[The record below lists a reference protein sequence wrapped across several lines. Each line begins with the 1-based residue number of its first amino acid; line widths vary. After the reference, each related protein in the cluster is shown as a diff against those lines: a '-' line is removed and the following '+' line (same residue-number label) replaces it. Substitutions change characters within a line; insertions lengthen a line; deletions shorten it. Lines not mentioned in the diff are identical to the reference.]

1 VQKDITNLK
10 YTPTHEWIALEDN
23 NHVTLGITQHAQES
37 LGDVVYVELPE
48 VDTLVEK
55 EEQICVVESSKAAAE
70 VYSPVAGTIIAV
82 NTELE
87 DNPEY
92 INESPYD
99 KGWVVK
105 IKINNTDESESLLS
119 YEQYQ
124 DIN

>member
-1 VQKDITNLK
+1 VQKDIKNLQ
-10 YTPTHEWIALEDN
+10 YTSTHEWIALEDN
-23 NHVTLGITQHAQES
+23 SHVTLGITQHAQES

-48 VDTLVEK
+48 TDTSVEK

-70 VYSPVAGTIIAV
+70 VYSPISGTIIAV

-105 IKINNTDESESLLS
+105 IKINNTDELESLLS

>member
-1 VQKDITNLK
+1 VPKDIKNLK
-10 YTPTHEWIALEDN
+10 YTSTHEWIALEDN

-37 LGDVVYVELPE
+37 LGDVVYIELPE
-48 VDTLVEK
+48 VETSVEK
-55 EEQICVVESSKAAAE
+55 KEQICVVESSKAAAE
-70 VYSPVAGTIIAV
+70 IYSPIAGTILAI

-105 IKINNTDESESLLS
+105 IKVNNTDELESLLS
-119 YEQYQ
+119 YQQYQ
-124 DIN
+124 DLN

>member
-1 VQKDITNLK
+1 MQKDITNLK

>member
-1 VQKDITNLK
+1 MQKDIKNLQ
-10 YTPTHEWIALEDN
+10 YTSTHEWIALEDN
-23 NHVTLGITQHAQES
+23 SHVTLGITQHAQES

-48 VDTLVEK
+48 TDTSVEK

-70 VYSPVAGTIIAV
+70 VYSPISGTIIAV

-105 IKINNTDESESLLS
+105 IKINNTDELESLLS